1 MQSII
6 FTSVQATTVFNVVVS
21 LPVMPGYKEQ
31 SLLSGLLRSFLC
43 VCHADCKRYANGDFL
58 SRTNLK
64 YSI

>member
-21 LPVMPGYKEQ
+21 LPVMLGYKEQ

-43 VCHADCKRYANGDFL
+43 VCADCKRYANGDFL

>member
-21 LPVMPGYKEQ
+21 LPVMLGYKEQ

-43 VCHADCKRYANGDFL
+43 VCAMLIANVMLMGI
-58 SRTNLK
+58 SCQGQT
-64 YSI
+64 